1 MSHSTRSYSTVPV
14 PGMLLL
20 DQRLTPLERNAWMV
34 LRTMASDDGTV
45 VASYESLREYLP
57 CAPGASKASHE
68 TVSKVMLCLRLSTW
82 VALVEHRRD
91 PVTGYIKASRYAVR
105 NQRIS
110 FVQACRDDGEYLM
123 QFERALEHSAANVRQ
138 LARCIL
144 DEAQVYEDLDCLP
157 KEVQDRIANLWEKAH
172 GRDSDGSGGPPSS
185 GGFAVDKS
193 AATDIDDPK
202 PSSPIPETV
211 RTVQNKVLNKIHTY
225 TYCTDSEEESEVSIS
240 GGPSDDA
247 ATRRFQRLPPND
259 QRYLTQRLRGLSL
272 QQRQDVLHE
281 WHCRCAAGYVKN
293 AIAYLY
299 GLIKKAVAGQF
310 RLWAAREPMGTT
322 PSEHVISAES
332 APVSLEPRYRAQNPE
347 PRLIPAQ
354 AVNSANESESLAVR
368 AKGQAHLAQLRAMFD
383 KPRSAN
389 QVLGELERSGR
400 LSNPHDDDS
409 GTDYELLGAT

>member
-1 MSHSTRSYSTVPV
+1 MSHSTHSFPTVLV
-14 PGMLLL
+14 PGTLLQ
-20 DQRLTPLERNAWMV
+20 DHRLTPLERNAWML
-34 LRTMASDDGTV
+34 LRSMAGDDGTV
-45 VASYESLREYLP
+45 VASYESLREHLP
-57 CAPGASKASHE
+57 CAPGGRKASHE
-68 TVSKVMLCLRLSTW
+68 TVSKMMLCLRLSTW
-82 VALVEHRRD
+82 MVLVEHRRD

-105 NQRIS
+105 SEPIS
-110 FVQACRDDGEYLM
+110 FVQACREDNEYLM
-123 QFERALEHSAANVRQ
+123 QFERALEHTAANVRH

-185 GGFAVDKS
+185 GGLPVDNSVAVDH
-193 AATDIDDPK
+193 DNPK
-202 PSSPIPETV
+202 PSPLFPETV

-225 TYCTDSEEESEVSIS
+225 TYCTGVKQSEAPMS
-240 GGPSDDA
+240 GDLTSDA

-259 QRYLTQRLRGLSL
+259 QRYLSQRLRGLSL

-310 RLWAAREPMGTT
+310 RLWAARHQEGAV
-322 PSEHVISAES
+322 PSEPVISAEVVTAS
-332 APVSLEPRYRAQNPE
+332 PE
-347 PRLIPAQ
+347 PRVRAPSPTPQPITAQ
-354 AVNSANESESLAVR
+354 VMRQTEEPDRLASR
-368 AKGQAHLAQLRAMFD
+368 AKGQAYLAQLRAMFD

-389 QVLGELERSGR
+389 QVLGELERSGL
-400 LSNPHDDDS
+400 LSNPHDNDS
-409 GTDYELLGAT
+409 GMGYGLLGAT

>member
-1 MSHSTRSYSTVPV
+1 MSHSTHFFSSVQV
-14 PGMLLL
+14 PGILLQ
-20 DQRLTPLERNAWMV
+20 DHRLTPLERNAWML
-34 LRTMASDDGTV
+34 LRSKAGEDGTV
-45 VASYESLREYLP
+45 VASYESLREHLP
-57 CAPGASKASHE
+57 CAPGGRKASHE
-68 TVSKVMLCLRLSTW
+68 TVSKVMLCLRLPTW
-82 VALVEHRRD
+82 IALVEHRRD

-105 NQRIS
+105 SEPIS
-110 FVQACRDDGEYLM
+110 FVQACEEDKEYLM
-123 QFERALEHSAANVRQ
+123 QFERALEHTAANVRH

-172 GRDSDGSGGPPSS
+172 GRDSGGSGGPPSS
-185 GGFAVDKS
+185 GGLPVDNSVAVDH
-193 AATDIDDPK
+193 DNPK
-202 PSSPIPETV
+202 PSPLFPETV

-225 TYCTDSEEESEVSIS
+225 TYCTDSEEESEVPIS
-240 GGPSDDA
+240 GDLSDDA
-247 ATRRFQRLPPND
+247 ATRRFQRLPLSD

-272 QQRQDVLHE
+272 QQRQEVLNE
-281 WHCRCAAGYVKN
+281 WHRRCTAGYVKN

-299 GLIKKAVAGQF
+299 GLIKKAVAGQL

-332 APVSLEPRYRAQNPE
+332 APVSLEPRYRAQNPK

-354 AVNSANESESLAVR
+354 AVNSANESERLAVR

-389 QVLGELERSGR
+389 QVLGELERSGL

>member
-1 MSHSTRSYSTVPV
+1 MSHSTRSFSTVPV

-34 LRTMASDDGTV
+34 LRSMAGDDGNV

-105 NQRIS
+105 SEPIS
-110 FVQACRDDGEYLM
+110 FVQACEDDGEYLM
-123 QFERALEHSAANVRQ
+123 QFERALEHTAANVRL

-144 DEAQVYEDLDCLP
+144 DETQIHEDLDCLS
-157 KEVQDRIANLWEKAH
+157 EEMQDRIGILWEKAH
-172 GRDSDGSGGPPSS
+172 HQDSDDSNGPPSS
-185 GGFAVDKS
+185 GTLLVDNPDAVDS
-193 AATDIDDPK
+193 DDPK
-202 PSSPIPETV
+202 PSPPMAETV

-225 TYCTDSEEESEVSIS
+225 TYCTDSVGQSEVSMLGDLS
-240 GGPSDDA
+240 SDA

-259 QRYLTQRLRGLSL
+259 QRYLSQRLRGLSL
-272 QQRQDVLHE
+272 QQRQDVLNE
-281 WHCRCAAGYVKN
+281 WHRRCAAGYVKN

-310 RLWAAREPMGTT
+310 RLWAARK
-322 PSEHVISAES
+322 
-332 APVSLEPRYRAQNPE
+332 PVGEQRSNADTVVVSPEPRYRVPKPTSQPDTAQVVRQAGAHVSRE
-347 PRLIPAQ
+347 EAQ
-354 AVNSANESESLAVR
+354 AY
-368 AKGQAHLAQLRAMFD
+368 LAQLKGMFD

-389 QVLGELERSGR
+389 QVLGELEHSG
-400 LSNPHDDDS
+400 L
-409 GTDYELLGAT
+409 LLGPHNDGGGIDYGPLGAV